1 MHTPIHFQD
10 CRNFVQCKEE
20 HLWIVRVLEQVEGQE
35 CWRDKIGKLRPTQDA
50 TTTSSRLRSL
60 AKHIQKKAWN
70 QPDLAKRLYGEIK
83 KKKKAG
89 KIYEVDL
96 QSWKWWQNR
105 IYIANTWTDVCQ
117 KGEDSV
123 FVCFSYTSQIGEKAG
138 LSSAPISF
146 LLLVFGF
153 ASLASEPSRG
163 IQKNLS
169 FLKTRRVKTIRHGN
183 D

>member
-169 FLKTRRVKTIRHGN
+169 FLKKEKGIDMVMT
-183 D
+183 